1 LIDLLNNFFL
11 HTIVGRTIIGYLLVF
26 IVPPL
31 LPALFIWLVG
41 VRGLRHL
48 FSYEPRQSII
58 HQLDPRLKV
67 LYPFIIGV
75 LSVLLNWN
83 FVFLLLGFTLIPW
96 ILLRTSQARL
106 RVVLTMIVTPAIG
119 LIWSQGL
126 FHIQDYLHPNLIFI
140 FPPTISWFGT
150 PGLSGTGLLYGV
162 QQAGRVMAG
171 ASASLILLM
180 TTKPSEVIWA
190 FYKFRMPAAVGLAF
204 TAALRFLPQ
213 LIERTTVLLQV
224 MQVRGYDLTI
234 PRWWEVYQ
242 WPGYIGRV
250 LMCIPIITVPLLIS
264 SLRSTSVMAMVAD
277 ARAFG
282 SQPKRTMLVEHQTN
296 WADRVA
302 LFLLVALIVTVLML
316 LIFHIGNRQ
325 I

>member
-1 LIDLLNNFFL
+1 MINIFNQFFL
-11 HTIVGRTIIGYLLVF
+11 HTIVGRTIIGYMMVF
-26 IVPPL
+26 TVPVL
-31 LPALFIWLVG
+31 LPASLIKLVG
-41 VRGLRHL
+41 VQGLRHL

-75 LSVLLNWN
+75 LSVLLNWD
-83 FVFLLLGFTLIPW
+83 FVYLLLGFTLIPW

-106 RVVLTMIVTPAIG
+106 RVVATMLVTPALG

-150 PGLSGTGLLYGV
+150 PGLSGTGLLYGA

-171 ASASLILLM
+171 SSASLILLM

-213 LIERTTVLLQV
+213 MIERMTVLLQV

-234 PRWWEVYQ
+234 PKWWQVHL

-250 LMCIPIITVPLLIS
+250 FMCIPIVTVPLLIS

-282 SQPKRTMLVEHQTN
+282 SHPKRTMLIEHQTTR
-296 WADRVA
+296 ADYIA
-302 LFLLVALIVTVLML
+302 TFLLLTVIVTVLL
-316 LIFHIGNRQ
+316 LIIFHIGNRQ